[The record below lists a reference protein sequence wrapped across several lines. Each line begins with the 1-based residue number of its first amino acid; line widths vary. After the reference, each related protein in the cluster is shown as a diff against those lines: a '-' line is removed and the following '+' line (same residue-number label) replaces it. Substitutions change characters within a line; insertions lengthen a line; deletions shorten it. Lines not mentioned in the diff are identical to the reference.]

1 MVPCCPSNKGIPW
14 KLYQLSFN
22 QNPKPL
28 YLFIDSWFGCE
39 HCSWYHCIEKA
50 FTCGDEDGWTFIGKK
65 HGVQCYLKESNGLT
79 FTKGVGVV
87 DAPAEVI
94 VNYTADMSTRKTY
107 DDLHK
112 KDTILHTLD
121 PAKIGEALDASVD
134 LAEIR
139 HSEFKSPF
147 VVISPRDTVMAS
159 CRIRS
164 ENGVF
169 TTLLVSVKGYKKPSS
184 KYVRANVLSAGIKLE
199 PVPGN
204 PEKCIMTNVQCMD
217 PNG

>member
-1 MVPCCPSNKGIPW
+1 M
-14 KLYQLSFN
+14 
-22 QNPKPL
+22 
-28 YLFIDSWFGCE
+28 
-39 HCSWYHCIEKA
+39 
-50 FTCGDEDGWTFIGKK
+50 
-65 HGVQCYLKESNGLT
+65 
-79 FTKGVGVV
+79 V

-94 VNYTADMSTRKTY
+94 LNYTTDMSTRKTY

-112 KDTILHTLD
+112 KDTVLHVLD
-121 PAKIGEALDASVD
+121 AHKIGNALNANVD

-139 HSEFKSPF
+139 YSEFKSPF

-159 CRIRS
+159 CRIRAD
-164 ENGVF
+164 NGVL

-184 KYVRANVLSAGIKLE
+184 KYVRANVLGAGIKLD